1 MTQTEAS
8 IEWKHWINVCSHSR
22 KSYCR
27 DDSAAESNK
36 SDIRILTIASTSPG
50 QNVDK
55 IKSGGGC
62 DFKKKIENVLR

>member
-1 MTQTEAS
+1 M
-8 IEWKHWINVCSHSR
+8 CSHSL

-27 DDSAAESNK
+27 DDSTDESNK
-36 SDIRILTIASTSPG
+36 SDVRILTISSISPG

-55 IKSGGGC
+55 LNKSGAVC